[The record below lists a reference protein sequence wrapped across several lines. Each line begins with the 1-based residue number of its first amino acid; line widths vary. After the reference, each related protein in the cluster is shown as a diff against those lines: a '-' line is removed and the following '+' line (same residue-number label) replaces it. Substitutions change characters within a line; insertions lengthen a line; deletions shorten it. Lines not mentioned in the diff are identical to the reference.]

1 MPESRRNIPNIIITG
16 TPGCGKSSHSQSL
29 VDQLN
34 RGFAKETTIR
44 FKHFD
49 VSAFAKEKDCLESYD
64 KELDTHVVDE
74 DKLLDE
80 LEPELEKGGAIVDW
94 HCCEIFPERLIDLVV
109 VLRTDNSK
117 LHERLTKRNYKD
129 NKIQENLDCEIMEVI
144 LTEARESYIPEIVIE
159 LRSDKAE
166 DLDENVDRISAWV
179 ENWIKDH
186 PRGVT
191 NELQTVDGDASD
203 SDDDE
208 DNDNEDGELV
218 TSGEDEGSYIPDNE
232 EDSDDALA
240 SYHESED
247 PATVEDGLTNQQ
259 KYELEQKEQDD
270 VEVLDEEDEE
280 TNEYTEHQ
288 EDVSE

>member
-1 MPESRRNIPNIIITG
+1 
-16 TPGCGKSSHSQSL
+16 
-29 VDQLN
+29 
-34 RGFAKETTIR
+34 
-44 FKHFD
+44 
-49 VSAFAKEKDCLESYD
+49 
-64 KELDTHVVDE
+64 
-74 DKLLDE
+74 
-80 LEPELEKGGAIVDW
+80 
-94 HCCEIFPERLIDLVV
+94 
-109 VLRTDNSK
+109 
-117 LHERLTKRNYKD
+117 
-129 NKIQENLDCEIMEVI
+129 MEVI

-191 NELQTVDGDASD
+191 NELQTVDGEAND
-203 SDDDE
+203 SDE
-208 DNDNEDGELV
+208 DNEDGELV

-247 PATVEDGLTNQQ
+247 PATVEEGLTEQQ
-259 KYELEQKEQDD
+259 NYDLEQKEQDD
-270 VEVLDEEDEE
+270 VEVLNEEDEE
-280 TNEYTEHQ
+280 TNEYDEHQ

>member
-1 MPESRRNIPNIIITG
+1 
-16 TPGCGKSSHSQSL
+16 
-29 VDQLN
+29 
-34 RGFAKETTIR
+34 
-44 FKHFD
+44 
-49 VSAFAKEKDCLESYD
+49 
-64 KELDTHVVDE
+64 
-74 DKLLDE
+74 
-80 LEPELEKGGAIVDW
+80 
-94 HCCEIFPERLIDLVV
+94 
-109 VLRTDNSK
+109 
-117 LHERLTKRNYKD
+117 
-129 NKIQENLDCEIMEVI
+129 MEVI